1 MHKDY
6 DVAIIGMGCIFP
18 NSIGLKAFWSL
29 LFNEEDA
36 ITEIP
41 EDTHWSLKDYFDE
54 NPSTPDHTYCKRGG
68 FIPKVSFDPARYG
81 MPPNNLEAT
90 DTSQLLALFVAEM
103 ALSDAGYPPNSNFN
117 LQRTN
122 VILGVTGTQE
132 LVIPLGARLSHPIWK
147 KALKD
152 SGVPGEKAQEI
163 LQRMS
168 DAHTKW
174 QENSFPGLLGNV
186 VAGRI
191 ANRLDLGGTNTVVD
205 AACASSLSAVQTACL
220 ELITGK
226 CDMSVT
232 GGVDTL
238 NDIFM
243 HMCFSKTGV
252 LSHTSDARPF
262 SKDADGTVL
271 GEGIGMLVLKRLK
284 DAQRDKDRIYA
295 VIRSI
300 GTSSDGKTGG
310 IYAPDSGGQLRALN
324 AAYGESGIDPE
335 TVEMIEAHGTGTR
348 VGDKIEFTALKRL
361 IPKKDKKNQC
371 AVGSVKSMIGHAK
384 AAAGAAGLIKAAL
397 ALHHK
402 VIPATLKA
410 QNPDPELGIEQ
421 TPFYLNDHARPWLKI
436 SGHPRRSGVSA
447 FGFGGSNFHAVLEE
461 YQEKKTHVSW
471 DGTVQIAAFSADSM
485 DELKEKILDFKSV
498 MDECSQWDQKE
509 KRDFLA
515 WQASLLRKNFSSKS
529 GFRLLFSIHE
539 SESPA
544 EKTEKALKLLN
555 DQPDADHGTEIN
567 QASSHHPS
575 NNRFGNRSG
584 IFFGSGNKT
593 GRLGFLFPGQGSQ
606 YPGMGRNIFSIFP
619 EAIDALELAKK
630 AFSTAWKEKN
640 NGLENHMFPP
650 PEYAMDRKTAEE
662 NLRSTEVAQPAIG
675 AVSMAMS
682 KVLRRF
688 GIVPESTCGHSF
700 GELSALWA
708 AGWMDDETF
717 FALSVDRGKYMAK
730 SSNNKKDRGRMIAV
744 KAPLK
749 DIESFIKDQKLDL
762 ILANRNSPDQGVLS
776 GASDQIENALRA
788 CGKNGMKAVELP
800 VAAAFHSKLVENAVK
815 PFKKSVKEKSIIITD
830 TPVFS
835 NTTGEP
841 YPDSP
846 NKAKKLLSNQLI
858 NPVDFV
864 HNIEAMYKTGI
875 TTFLEVGPKTVLSG
889 LTRSILKGRDHAVLT
904 MDAYSG
910 RKNGIEDIACV
921 LCQLS
926 AMGFDVRLDKWEDP
940 AEAPD
945 KKIMRVPLTG
955 ANIKPR
961 PQGLPPSPM
970 MEMVNPESDSSLKQ
984 PLTMR
989 HEPQTGRIQHNNHDE
1004 KRFKAQEILNPL
1016 SDRSMRVQ
1024 LSPSSTFSNQPE
1036 KDHLTTKLNRSTS
1049 KGADMA
1055 SNMHQENSIATQ
1067 VNQQQIHR
1075 EPNMG
1080 QQEIKTSQTPPMP
1093 SSSLIYN
1100 AMQMVQKGLD
1110 SMQALQESTARA
1122 HEKFLDTQAAASR
1135 TLQNMMDQT
1144 RFFAWNT
1151 ISTVN
1156 GVNNHEITPQGI
1168 PVSGYDAPDALNH
1181 NTPTHHTNASLAAP
1195 CSNNA
1200 AAQPESPYP
1209 SPPSGH
1215 FDSPAQN
1222 IEDAGRPENNNTTTL
1237 LLETVSKLTGFP
1249 VEMLDLNMDIESDLG
1264 IDSIKRVE
1272 IVSELEKKLPQADA
1286 LTPDNLGTLKT
1297 LKDICRALVP
1307 ENASSQ
1313 KDSFQTTRHSED
1325 EDSSQSLQTP
1335 PKPDTETSGE
1345 HDVMAIL
1352 LKTVSSLTGFPVE
1365 MLEPQMD
1372 IESDLGID
1380 SIKRVEILSKLEQ
1393 EIPSAASVSP
1403 DDMSR
1408 LKSLED
1414 IAKHLDQEGNIPS
1427 EKKKSTH
1434 PEKQPSHETCTAQN
1448 AGIKKKV
1455 LRQVVSLK
1463 KVPIDQI
1470 TSKNGSKV
1478 TISGGKKVYIT
1489 KDSAGMGRH
1498 LQDEFK
1504 RNNIQALL
1512 VGMNEG
1518 LKKETDISDAA
1529 GLIIIADALQSKDR
1543 DTASAF
1549 LKKSFLLAQKFAP
1562 LLCASAADRGA
1573 FFSTISFMGGSFG
1586 FDGGEIIDPAQGGLA
1601 GLAKT
1606 AALEWNDVVC
1616 KALDMPPVQDHAF
1629 SLTKTLVSLMMTRGY
1644 VEIGLKN
1651 GQCLIPELI
1660 RQSCDLIDSKND
1672 SKKMMAGTRDI
1683 FIITGGAKGVTAECA
1698 MAIAKTFAPVIILM
1712 GRSELLNKEPEWIQG
1727 IDSEP
1732 DIKRAV
1738 FQNYF
1743 KEKKPSPAELE
1754 KITRHL
1760 IGSREITANIEKMK
1774 SGGAEVKYVNC
1785 DIRDKTVLSGII
1797 NEVRGIYGSIT
1808 GLIHGA
1814 GVLEDRLI
1822 ADKNE
1827 EQFLKVFNTKVK
1839 GLENLIQLTK
1849 TDSLRYF
1856 ILFSSVAARMGNT
1869 GQVDY
1874 AMANEVLNKTAQKYA
1889 QDHGACRVLSL
1900 NWGPWEGGMVTP
1912 LLKKEFKRRGIDL
1925 IPLQEG
1931 AACLI
1936 EEMLAEK
1943 NKDVEIILG
1952 AGLTADH
1959 PSDKPSRASDNL
1971 SYSSKPGQARKN
1983 ISLGDMSSRANLKP
1997 LGDVS
2002 SRENL
2007 KPLKSNI
2014 KNHILSTFFT
2024 QPVGMGSCPVLK
2036 DHAIA
2041 GEPILPLAMM
2051 VEWFAHTAERANPGL
2066 VFSGLDDMRLLK
2078 GVKPGDEE
2086 ITIQVKTG
2094 RCTTDKNGYICRV
2107 EMHSSDAGKIHQ
2119 TPDSG
2124 QDSTIAVETKNK
2136 QKTQEACLHSSA
2148 RVCLK
2153 ETRPPSPA
2161 HMPSAHMKLKPC
2173 GLSPEKAYEKCLF
2186 HGPSLQGITAING
2199 ISDMGIEVT
2208 ARPAPSPSEWMERP
2222 HRSAWTIDPLIID
2235 SAFQA
2240 SIIWCYETT
2249 GKVCLPSYMANL
2261 RVYSSISSSSHEIKI
2276 ILTVN
2281 EKTHHA
2287 VKGYFTFIDIDTGK
2301 IIASI
2306 TGFEAV
2312 MDASLLKKF
2321 KQKKNK
2327 KEDKTPLSPSN
2338 PHNMPL
2344 SHRDDRYLPV
2354 FDRDKILAFAIGKPS
2369 EAFGSPYEVFDSKRE
2384 IARLPGP
2391 PYFFMDRVVS
2401 VEPRPW
2407 EMTSGGWI
2415 EAEFDMPDD
2424 GWYFDADRGNHLP
2437 FCILLEIALQ
2447 PCGWLA
2453 AYAGSA
2459 LTSKDRLYFRNLGG
2473 TAQIMTPVH
2482 RQMGTLTM
2490 RSCMTNV
2497 SKAGGLIIQDFDMEV
2512 LCKGKIIYKGHT
2524 NFGFFTKASLAN
2536 QTGIKSPFIDYIP
2549 NYGELKKS
2557 LQFTFQDEPP
2567 FIPEDIKNRE
2577 YRIETQSQTETKK
2590 ESNKTLAEVKKT
2602 EQDCKNKNLPNKK
2615 LPSDQLKGMPSKAL
2629 RMIDSI
2635 ESYLPQGGRYGKG
2648 YIKGVKQVDPAEW
2661 FFKAH
2666 FFQDPVCPGS
2676 LGIESFIQL
2685 MRFHALKKWNYDPEK
2700 YDLTM
2705 GVHGHKWIY
2714 RGQIIPS
2721 NKNIEVHAHIKN
2733 MTQEETNRS
2742 ISADGILTVDGLCIY
2757 QMENFM
2763 LNLIPR

>member
-1 MHKDY
+1 M
-6 DVAIIGMGCIFP
+6 
-18 NSIGLKAFWSL
+18 
-29 LFNEEDA
+29 
-36 ITEIP
+36 
-41 EDTHWSLKDYFDE
+41 
-54 NPSTPDHTYCKRGG
+54 
-68 FIPKVSFDPARYG
+68 
-81 MPPNNLEAT
+81 
-90 DTSQLLALFVAEM
+90 
-103 ALSDAGYPPNSNFN
+103 
-117 LQRTN
+117 
-122 VILGVTGTQE
+122 
-132 LVIPLGARLSHPIWK
+132 
-147 KALKD
+147 
-152 SGVPGEKAQEI
+152 PGEKAQEI

-402 VIPATLKA
+402 VIPPTLKA
-410 QNPDPELGIEQ
+410 QNPDPEIGIEQ
-421 TPFYLNDHARPWLKI
+421 TPFYLNDHARPWLKTAN
-436 SGHPRRSGVSA
+436 HPRRSGVSA

-471 DGTVQIAAFSADSM
+471 DGTVQITAFSADSM
-485 DELKEKILDFKSV
+485 DELKEKIIVFKSA

-509 KRDFLA
+509 KTDFLA
-515 WQASLLRKNFSSKS
+515 WQASLLRMNFSPKS
-529 GFRLLFSIHE
+529 AFRLLFFIHG
-539 SESPA
+539 SESS
-544 EKTEKALKLLN
+544 TEKAEKALRLLN
-555 DQPDADHGTEIN
+555 DQPDAGYGARIN

-575 NNRFGNRSG
+575 NNKFGIRSG
-584 IFFGSGNKT
+584 IFFGSGRKT

-606 YPGMGRNIFSIFP
+606 YPGMAREIFSMFP
-619 EAIDALELAKK
+619 EAIDTLELAEQ
-630 AFSTAWKEKN
+630 AFSSAWKKRS
-640 NGLENHMFPP
+640 NGLKSHIFPP

-662 NLRSTEVAQPAIG
+662 NLRNTDVAQPAIG

-730 SSNNKKDRGRMIAV
+730 SSKDKEDRGRMIAV

-762 ILANRNSPDQGVLS
+762 ILANRNSRDQGVLS
-776 GASDQIENALRA
+776 GSSDQIENALRA
-788 CGKNGMKAVELP
+788 CKENGIKAVELP

-846 NKAKKLLSNQLI
+846 DKAKKLLSNQLI

-955 ANIKPR
+955 ANIKPK

-970 MEMVNPESDSSLKQ
+970 MEMVSPESDDSLRQ
-984 PLTMR
+984 PAVINHGSKTSTIKHR
-989 HEPQTGRIQHNNHDE
+989 NNYKHPM
-1004 KRFKAQEILNPL
+1004 KAVEI
-1016 SDRSMRVQ
+1016 
-1024 LSPSSTFSNQPE
+1024 STVLSNQTKE
-1036 KDHLTTKLNRSTS
+1036 NHLKTTLNRSTS

-1055 SNMHQENSIATQ
+1055 SNMHQENSITTQ

-1075 EPNMG
+1075 EPNMR

-1110 SMQALQESTARA
+1110 SMQALQDSTARA

-1156 GVNNHEITPQGI
+1156 GVNNHEITPQDI
-1168 PVSGYDAPDALNH
+1168 SVSGYDAPDALNH
-1181 NTPTHHTNASLAAP
+1181 TAPPHHTNASLAVP
-1195 CSNNA
+1195 YSNNA

-1215 FDSPAQN
+1215 FNSSAQN
-1222 IEDAGRPENNNTTTL
+1222 IADAGRPENNNITTL

-1286 LTPDNLGTLKT
+1286 LTPENLGTLKT

-1313 KDSFQTTRHSED
+1313 KDSFHTTRHSED

-1434 PEKQPSHETCTAQN
+1434 PEKQPSHETCPAQN

-1463 KVPIDQI
+1463 KVPIDHI
-1470 TSKNGSKV
+1470 ISENGSKV
-1478 TISGGKKVYIT
+1478 TISEAKKVYIT

-1512 VGMNEG
+1512 VDMDEG

-1573 FFSTISFMGGSFG
+1573 FFSTISLMGGSFGFDEGKFG

-1616 KALDMPPVQDHAF
+1616 KALDMPPVPDHAF
-1629 SLTKTLVSLMMTRGY
+1629 SLTKTLVSLIMTRGY

-1651 GQCLIPELI
+1651 GHCLVPELI

-1672 SKKMMAGTRDI
+1672 SKKMMAGTRDV

-1698 MAIAKTFAPVIILM
+1698 MAIAETFAPVIILM
-1712 GRSELLNKEPEWIQG
+1712 GRSELLDKEPEWIQG

-1743 KEKKPSPAELE
+1743 KEKKPSPAEVE

-1760 IGSREITANIEKMK
+1760 ISSREITANIEKMK

-1797 NEVRGIYGSIT
+1797 NEIRQTYGCIT
-1808 GLIHGA
+1808 GLVHGA

-1889 QDHGACRVLSL
+1889 WEHGACRVLSL

-1943 NKDVEIILG
+1943 NKDIEIILG

-1959 PSDKPSRASDNL
+1959 PSDKPSPASDSL
-1971 SYSSKPGQARKN
+1971 SYSSKPGQALKN
-1983 ISLGDMSSRANLKP
+1983 ISLGDMSSRA
-1997 LGDVS
+1997 
-2002 SRENL
+2002 NL

-2041 GEPILPLAMM
+2041 GEPILPLAMI

-2078 GVKPGDEE
+2078 GVKPGDKE

-2119 TPDSG
+2119 IPDSG
-2124 QDSTIAVETKNK
+2124 QDSTIAVETKNE

-2153 ETRPPSPA
+2153 ETLPLPPA

-2186 HGPSLQGITAING
+2186 HGPSLQGITAVNG

-2208 ARPAPSPSEWMERP
+2208 ARSAPSPSEWLESP
-2222 HRSAWTIDPLIID
+2222 HRSGWTIDPLIID

-2240 SIIWCYETT
+2240 AIIWCYETT

-2312 MDASLLKKF
+2312 MDTSLLKKF

-2327 KEDKTPLSPSN
+2327 KEDKTPSYQSN
-2338 PHNMPL
+2338 PQDMHL

-2369 EAFGSPYEVFDSKRE
+2369 EAFGSLYEVFDSKRE

-2549 NYGELKKS
+2549 NDGELKKA

-2567 FIPEDIKNRE
+2567 FIPEDILNRK
-2577 YRIETQSQTETKK
+2577 YKTETKK
-2590 ESNKTLAEVKKT
+2590 ESNKSLAEVEKI
-2602 EQDCKNKNLPNKK
+2602 EQGGKNKN

-2635 ESYLPQGGRYGKG
+2635 EYLPQGGRYNLG
-2648 YIKGVKQVDPAEW
+2648 YIKGVKKVDPAEW

-2666 FFQDPVCPGS
+2666 FYQDPVCPGS

-2705 GVHGHKWIY
+2705 GAHEHKWIY

-2721 NKNIEVHAHIKN
+2721 NKDIEVHAHIKN
-2733 MTQEETNRS
+2733 MTQEETNKS
-2742 ISADGILTVDGLCIY
+2742 ISADGILMVDGLCIY
-2757 QMENFM
+2757 QMEDFM